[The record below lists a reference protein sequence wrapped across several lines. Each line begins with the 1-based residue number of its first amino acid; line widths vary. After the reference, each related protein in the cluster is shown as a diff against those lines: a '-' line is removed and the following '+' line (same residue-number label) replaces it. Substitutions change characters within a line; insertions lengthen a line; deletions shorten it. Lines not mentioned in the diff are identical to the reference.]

1 MTDLNS
7 LFDAQQAAYE
17 RLPYPDLAERKRRLQ
32 RLKRLILDNDQAIV
46 DALDAD
52 FGGRAEGETRF
63 AEALPSVMSIRQA
76 LRETRRWMKPRR
88 RLLHW
93 LYQPASGAV
102 WPQPLG
108 VIGIMVPWNYSLQ
121 LAVGP
126 LVSALAAGNSAM
138 IKLSE
143 FTPRFGELFAQL
155 VADYFEPEVLTVV
168 NGDVEVARAFAALP
182 FDHLVFTGST
192 AVGRHVMAAAAP
204 NLTPVMLELGGK
216 SPVYIDRSIPV
227 EEAAKRLVFA
237 KCTNAGQSCV
247 APDYVLCPA
256 DRIDAFKDAYLAEVA
271 RQYGAEP
278 ALSPDYSAIINERQH
293 QRLAGY
299 LRSAREEGAQLHWAG
314 TEPDLSAAQHKMP
327 PLVLT
332 GVDPGSAVMQEE
344 IFGPIL
350 PVLPCE
356 DAEAA
361 IEFINQR
368 PRPLA
373 LYVFAFDAALKPLFG
388 RRTHSGSLV
397 FNDALVQVAV
407 ENLPFGGVG
416 ASGMG
421 HYHGREGFDSLSK
434 LKPVFAK
441 GRLSS
446 LKLVYPPYGR
456 WIHRLLLWLLMR

>member
-7 LFDAQQAAYE
+7 LLDAQRSAFE
-17 RLPYPDLAERKRRLQ
+17 RLPYPELTERRRRLRQ
-32 RLKRLILDNDQAIV
+32 LKRLLLDNQQAIIA
-46 DALDAD
+46 ALDAD

-63 AEALPSVMSIRQA
+63 IEVLPAVLTIKQT
-76 LRETRRWMKPRR
+76 LREMHRWMKPRR
-88 RLLHW
+88 RLVPW
-93 LYQPASGAV
+93 LYQPASGAI

-108 VIGIMVPWNYSLQ
+108 VVGIMVPWNYALQ
-121 LAVGP
+121 LSVVP

-143 FTPRFGELFAQL
+143 FTPRFGELFARL
-155 VADYFEPEVLTVV
+155 VADYFDPRVLTVV
-168 NGDVEVARAFAALP
+168 NGEVEVARAFAALP

-192 AVGRHVMAAAAP
+192 AVGRHIMAAAAP
-204 NLTPVMLELGGK
+204 NLTPVTLELGGK
-216 SPVYIDRSIPV
+216 SPAYIDRSMPV
-227 EEAAKRLVFA
+227 EEAARRLVFA
-237 KCTNAGQSCV
+237 KCTNAGQTCV

-256 DRIDAFKDAYLAEVA
+256 DRIDAFRDAYLAEVG

-278 ALSPDYSAIINERQH
+278 TRSPDYSAIINEHQY

-299 LRSAREEGAQLHWAG
+299 LHAAREAGARLHWAG
-314 TEPDLSAAQHKMP
+314 AAPDLTAAHGRMP

-332 GVDPGSAVMQEE
+332 GVSPDSAVMREE

-361 IEFINQR
+361 IEFINRR

-373 LYVFAFDAALKPLFG
+373 LYVFGYDTALKPLFG

-397 FNDALVQVAV
+397 FNEALVQVAV
-407 ENLPFGGVG
+407 DNLPFGGVG

-456 WIHRLLLWLLMR
+456 RIHRLLQWLLLR